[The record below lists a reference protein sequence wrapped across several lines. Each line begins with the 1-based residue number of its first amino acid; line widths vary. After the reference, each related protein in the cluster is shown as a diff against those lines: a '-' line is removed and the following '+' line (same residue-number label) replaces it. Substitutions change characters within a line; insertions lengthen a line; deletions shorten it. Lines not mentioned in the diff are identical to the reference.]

1 MVFGSVLNSYPE
13 FNIAGRNIVV
23 ENSVFGG
30 SVAGFIAQGVIPI
43 IIFIVVLW
51 SALSGGKVYE
61 HFTKGA
67 LKGLRITIE
76 LLPTLI
82 GLLVGVGVLRAS
94 GILDAL
100 CSVIGRITE
109 LVGFPAEV
117 VPVAVIKIFSS
128 SAATGLMLDIF
139 KSSGADSYEGM
150 LAALILSSTET
161 LMYTISIYYMS
172 VRVTRTRWTIAG
184 ALISMAAGIAGSV
197 LVLNFVTKM

>member
-1 MVFGSVLNSYPE
+1 M
-13 FNIAGRNIVV
+13 
-23 ENSVFGG
+23 
-30 SVAGFIAQGVIPI
+30 AGFIAQGIIPI

-51 SALSGGKVYE
+51 ATVSGEKVYE

-67 LKGLRITIE
+67 LKGLRITVE

-94 GILDAL
+94 GALDAL
-100 CSVIGRITE
+100 CSVIGRVTE
-109 LVGFPAEV
+109 VVGFPAQV
-117 VPVAVIKIFSS
+117 VPVAIVKIFSS

-139 KSSGADSYEGM
+139 RSSGADSYEGL

-172 VRVTRTRWTIAG
+172 VRVTKTRWTIAG
-184 ALISMAAGIAGSV
+184 ALFGMAAGIAGSV
-197 LVLNFVTKM
+197 LVLRFVTKM